1 MERKKRYCKTRR
13 YFIQKSFICSFYM
26 SPRVK
31 KKEDFRLTW
40 ESWAPMESMLN
51 QNNAQEI
58 PVNSR
63 TSEYPRT

>member
-1 MERKKRYCKTRR
+1 
-13 YFIQKSFICSFYM
+13 M

-51 QNNAQEI
+51 QNNSQEI

-63 TSEYPRT
+63 TSAIPQNLIC